1 MSRPPVL
8 LQSCKWRQ
16 AGLSTK
22 HRPMYDISRQ
32 PVNIISKLHEKSIK
46 YFDPEH
52 LDTFSYNIQVDILFF
67 QVT

>member
-1 MSRPPVL
+1 
-8 LQSCKWRQ
+8 
-16 AGLSTK
+16 
-22 HRPMYDISRQ
+22 MYDISRQ